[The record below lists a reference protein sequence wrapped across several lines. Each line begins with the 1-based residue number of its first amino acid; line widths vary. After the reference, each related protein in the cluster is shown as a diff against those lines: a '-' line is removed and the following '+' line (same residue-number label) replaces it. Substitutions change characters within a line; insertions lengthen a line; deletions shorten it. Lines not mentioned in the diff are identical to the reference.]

1 MPDNNQP
8 AAAPALPLVAVMP
21 AANTPPPVIAHRILL
36 TVCLWALV
44 NAGVFAAVAFISN
57 RTPCTKVLT
66 FIIVDHHSS
75 RINKFV
81 YIAI

>member
-8 AAAPALPLVAVMP
+8 AAAAALPPVAVMP
-21 AANTPPPVIAHRILL
+21 AANTPPPVAAHRILL
-36 TVCLWALV
+36 TVCLWAL
-44 NAGVFAAVAFISN
+44 AFIAN